1 MLWLVLYLKKFIFVE
16 NLNALLYEFTMTF
29 SKEEIQNFIAEALEV
44 DKKKISINSSSKN
57 IENWDSLGQLNI
69 LQSLDQKLDGK
80 VFSMKE
86 LVKAK
91 SVKQILNIL
100 KSHNF
105 IK

>member
-1 MLWLVLYLKKFIFVE
+1 
-16 NLNALLYEFTMTF
+16 MTF
-29 SKEEIQNFIAEALEV
+29 SEKEILNFIGEALEIG
-44 DKKKISINSSSKN
+44 KKKISINSSAKN

-69 LQSLDQKLDGK
+69 LQSLDQKLNGK

-105 IK
+105 VK